1 MAERQRD
8 DAPSMAALLERTR
21 EQLVRFLT
29 RQAGGLA
36 RFEDAEDLAQGV
48 QIHALKVADR
58 FEYRSEPEF
67 LGWLYA
73 VARRYIADRNAYW
86 KAMKRNGG
94 TMLRLT
100 FGGGSEAG
108 GAFAPP
114 AYMTGPQTFAQR
126 REHVETAA
134 RAIAALPERDGQ
146 IVTLVEQGLDI
157 DGLADAL
164 GVGYEA
170 AQRARLRALTRF
182 EKLFRLAAE
191 RPGP

>member
-1 MAERQRD
+1 MAD
-8 DAPSMAALLERTR
+8 LLARTR
-21 EQLVRFLT
+21 GPLVRFLN

-48 QIHALKVADR
+48 QMHALKVADR

-108 GAFAPP
+108 GGVFAPP
-114 AYMTGPQTFAQR
+114 AYMTGPQTLAQR
-126 REHVETAA
+126 REHLEAAA
-134 RAIAALPERDGQ
+134 RAIAALPERDGR

-157 DGLADAL
+157 EAIAEAL
-164 GVGYEA
+164 GIGYEA
-170 AQRARLRALTRF
+170 AQRARLRAMERF
-182 EKLFRLAAE
+182 EKLFRLAADP
-191 RPGP
+191 PGA